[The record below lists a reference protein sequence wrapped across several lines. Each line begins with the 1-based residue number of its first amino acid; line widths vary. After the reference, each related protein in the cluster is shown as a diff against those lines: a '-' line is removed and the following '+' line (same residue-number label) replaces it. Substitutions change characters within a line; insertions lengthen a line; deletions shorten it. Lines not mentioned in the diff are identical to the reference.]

1 MVPGFQGAEARFR
14 LRGNSGHSAHPLE
27 RQGALPADR
36 FRVAAAQVHALA
48 ASASLRSRDRGG
60 VGQAEFPQEGR
71 GLRPAFAPE
80 RNANGG
86 SASSSTTVPLRHRQ
100 VRKAQKTRIQLRAVK
115 RIRFTLNHI
124 KDERHVMIG
133 IKFIK
138 VQPTTYLLQYR
149 GGKIVR
155 EGLGLSFFYYGPTTS
170 LVAVPVASTDTPFIF
185 QETTADFQAVTIQGQ
200 VTYRISEPKR
210 LAALLNYTLEK
221 DGDTYVSEDP
231 EKLPERVIH
240 VINVIARA
248 ELQKLPLREAIRA
261 SDTLVQA
268 VKARLVAAE
277 EITSLGLEVLGLSI
291 LAIKPT
297 PETARALEADTR
309 ERLFREADEATY
321 ARRNS
326 AVEQERAIKE
336 NELNTEIAVET
347 KKRQIRETQMDA
359 ERAVQEKEGLLKKEA
374 LETNIGLEER
384 RKNMVALAADNAKAE
399 ADARAYGVSST
410 MKALGSADTK
420 ILQALA
426 STGMRPE
433 QLIAFAFQELA
444 GKAEKIGQL
453 NISPDLLRELL
464 TPQPARK

>member
-1 MVPGFQGAEARFR
+1 
-14 LRGNSGHSAHPLE
+14 
-27 RQGALPADR
+27 
-36 FRVAAAQVHALA
+36 
-48 ASASLRSRDRGG
+48 
-60 VGQAEFPQEGR
+60 
-71 GLRPAFAPE
+71 
-80 RNANGG
+80 
-86 SASSSTTVPLRHRQ
+86 
-100 VRKAQKTRIQLRAVK
+100 
-115 RIRFTLNHI
+115 
-124 KDERHVMIG
+124 MIG

-297 PETARALEADTR
+297 PETARALEAETR
-309 ERLFREADEATY
+309 EQLFREADEAVY

-336 NELNTEIAVET
+336 NELNTEIAVEN
-347 KKRQIRETQMDA
+347 KKRQIRETQMEA
-359 ERAVQEKEGLLKKEA
+359 ERTVQEKKHLVQKEA
-374 LETNIGLEER
+374 LEANIGMEDR
-384 RKNMVALAADNAKAE
+384 RKSLVALAAENAKAE

-410 MKALGSADTK
+410 MKALGSADAK

-426 STGMRPE
+426 TTGMKPE

-444 GKAEKIGQL
+444 GRADKIGQL

>member
-1 MVPGFQGAEARFR
+1 
-14 LRGNSGHSAHPLE
+14 
-27 RQGALPADR
+27 
-36 FRVAAAQVHALA
+36 
-48 ASASLRSRDRGG
+48 
-60 VGQAEFPQEGR
+60 
-71 GLRPAFAPE
+71 
-80 RNANGG
+80 
-86 SASSSTTVPLRHRQ
+86 
-100 VRKAQKTRIQLRAVK
+100 
-115 RIRFTLNHI
+115 
-124 KDERHVMIG
+124 MIG

-297 PETARALEADTR
+297 PETARALEAETR
-309 ERLFREADEATY
+309 EQLFREADEAVY

-336 NELNTEIAVET
+336 NELNTEIAVEN
-347 KKRQIRETQMDA
+347 KKRQIRETQMEA
-359 ERAVQEKEGLLKKEA
+359 ERTVQEKKHLVLKEA
-374 LETNIGLEER
+374 LEANIGMEDR
-384 RKNMVALAADNAKAE
+384 RKSLVALAGENAKTE

-410 MKALGSADTK
+410 MKALGSADAK

-426 STGMRPE
+426 TTGMKPE

-444 GKAEKIGQL
+444 ARADKIGQL

>member
-1 MVPGFQGAEARFR
+1 
-14 LRGNSGHSAHPLE
+14 
-27 RQGALPADR
+27 
-36 FRVAAAQVHALA
+36 
-48 ASASLRSRDRGG
+48 
-60 VGQAEFPQEGR
+60 
-71 GLRPAFAPE
+71 
-80 RNANGG
+80 
-86 SASSSTTVPLRHRQ
+86 
-100 VRKAQKTRIQLRAVK
+100 
-115 RIRFTLNHI
+115 
-124 KDERHVMIG
+124 MIG

-155 EGLGLSFFYYGPTTS
+155 EGLGLSFFYYAPTTS

-185 QETTADFQAVTIQGQ
+185 QETTADFQSVTIQGQ
-200 VTYRISEPKR
+200 VTYRIREPKR
-210 LAALLNYTLEK
+210 LAALLNYTLEQ

-240 VINVIARA
+240 VINVLARA

-261 SDTLVQA
+261 SDALVQT
-268 VKARLVAAE
+268 VKARLAAAE

-291 LAIKPT
+291 LAVKPT
-297 PETARALEADTR
+297 PETARALEAETR
-309 ERLFREADEATY
+309 EQLFREADEAVY

-336 NELNTEIAVET
+336 NELNTEIAVEN
-347 KKRQIRETQMDA
+347 KKRQIRETQMEA
-359 ERAVQEKEGLLKKEA
+359 ERAVQEKKHLVQKEA
-374 LETNIGLEER
+374 LEANIGMEDR
-384 RKNMVALAADNAKAE
+384 RKSLVALAGENAKAE

-410 MKALGSADTK
+410 MKALGSADAK

-426 STGMRPE
+426 TTGMKPE

-444 GKAEKIGQL
+444 GRADKIGQL

-464 TPQPARK
+464 DRKGSK